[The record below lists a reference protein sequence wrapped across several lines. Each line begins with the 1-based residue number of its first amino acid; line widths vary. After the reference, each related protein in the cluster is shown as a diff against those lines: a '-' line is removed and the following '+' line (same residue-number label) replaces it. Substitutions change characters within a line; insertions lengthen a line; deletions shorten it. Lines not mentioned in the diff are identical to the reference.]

1 MYLESELLA
10 LCEAYGNPLSARAT
24 KEVLAKALFEVIANN
39 PRTLHSDIRRQDFQ
53 GGRQV

>member
-1 MYLESELLA
+1 VYLESELLT